1 MAERRYLL
9 RTFGCQMNEH
19 DSERIAGLLTADGY
33 VPTEEAAEAQ
43 VVVFNTCAIRENADN
58 RLYGNLGHL
67 RPLKVRN
74 PRMRIVVAGC
84 LVQKDGPRIQER
96 APWVDVVVG
105 THALPELLDLLRRAE
120 AEGPQMDVR
129 EYTEVFPSAL
139 PARREVEHHAWVS
152 VSVGC
157 DNACTFCIV
166 PLVRGPQR
174 SRPIGDVLAEVQ
186 GLARRGVVEVT
197 LLGQNVNTYGRDL
210 TVPGSSRRPLFGD
223 LLRSVNEVEGLRR
236 IRFTSPHP
244 HDFTPDVIDAM
255 AEGEKVCEHIHF
267 PLQSGSD
274 RVLRAMRRSYRR
286 ERYLEWLGAIRAAI
300 PGVAVS
306 TDIIVGFPGETE
318 EDFGDTLDVVERARF
333 DQAYTFRYSP
343 RPGTRAAQMPGQ
355 VPEGVV
361 AERFERLVRLQ
372 EAISLARMLEQ
383 VGSAQEILVEGTGR
397 KGRIQGR
404 TRTNRVVHLDGEHR
418 PGAFLDVRIVAAHP
432 HHLDGEL
439 AAGVRGAQGASERE
453 RASVAP
459 RGERGV
465 RGAQG
470 ASERERASVAPVTG
484 RSGRRSADAPGR

>member
-33 VPTEEAAEAQ
+33 VWTEEAADAS

-67 RPLKVRN
+67 RPLKQRN

-84 LVQKDGPRIQER
+84 LAQKDGGRIQER

-105 THALPELLDLLRRAE
+105 THALPELLELLRRAE

-139 PARREVEHHAWVS
+139 PARREVAHHAWVS
-152 VSVGC
+152 IAVGC

-166 PLVRGPQR
+166 PLVRGPQL

-186 GLARRGVVEVT
+186 GLARQGVVEVT

-210 TVPGSSRRPLFGD
+210 TVPGSPSRPRFAE
-223 LLRSVNEVEGLRR
+223 LLGAVNEVDGLRR

-244 HDFTPDVIDAM
+244 HDFTRDVIEAM
-255 AEGEKVCEHIHF
+255 ARSERVCEHIHF

-274 RVLRAMRRSYRR
+274 RVLRAMQRSYRR
-286 ERYLEWLGAIRAAI
+286 ERYLEWLERIRAAI
-300 PGVAVS
+300 PDIAIS
-306 TDIIVGFPGETE
+306 TDVIVGFPGEDDRDLE
-318 EDFGDTLDVVERARF
+318 DTLDVVRRARF
-333 DQAYTFRYSP
+333 DQAYTFQYSP
-343 RPGTRAAQMPGQ
+343 RPGTRAATAEDQ
-355 VPEGVV
+355 VPKEVV
-361 AERFERLVRLQ
+361 QERFERLVELQ
-372 EAISLARMLEQ
+372 EAISLERMRAQ
-383 VGSAQEILVEGTGR
+383 VGSTVEVLVEGVGR
-397 KGRIQGR
+397 KGRVQGR
-404 TRTNRVVHLDGEHR
+404 TRTNRVVHLGGDHP
-418 PGAFLDVRIVAAHP
+418 PGAFVETRIVGAHP

-439 AAGVRGAQGASERE
+439 VAGDRGDSIE
-453 RASVAP
+453 RADVLRGGPEPAAVA
-459 RGERGV
+459 
-465 RGAQG
+465 
-470 ASERERASVAPVTG
+470 
-484 RSGRRSADAPGR
+484 